1 MLQWKSRDTADT
13 IDKPSGK
20 DRKYVMK
27 QAIPLPRTEILGQ
40 LPQPLLTWY
49 QGQSAARELPWRE
62 EVTPYHTWLSEIMLQ
77 QTRASAVIPYYHRFL
92 AALPDIAALAACEE
106 ETLMKLWQGLGYYS
120 RARNLK
126 KAAIVLMDTFHGEMP
141 EDLDALLKLPGIGR
155 YTASAIGSIAFGLP
169 LPAVDGNILRVVM
182 RVLACREDI
191 ASAAVKRAVENALA
205 PHYPTGKAAGDLNQ
219 AFMDLGATIC
229 LPHGAPHCARCPLA
243 SLCLAH
249 DAGCEQELPVKQK
262 KKQRRQENLTVLL
275 LRAGQA
281 FALRKRPAKGLLA
294 GLWELPHLKGHLTAE
309 EVRAHLHAHGLPVQE
324 LHQLPD
330 ARHIFSHVEW
340 QMHGFEVILAAP
352 SSGNVAESGEPL
364 VWASPQELAET
375 YSIPAA
381 FQHFL
386 P

>member
-1 MLQWKSRDTADT
+1 MKAT
-13 IDKPSGK
+13 IK
-20 DRKYVMK
+20 
-27 QAIPLPRTEILGQ
+27 LPHPDILSQ

-49 QGQSAARELPWRE
+49 QGQSAVRELPWRE
-62 EVTPYHTWLSEIMLQ
+62 EPTPYHTWLSEIMLQ
-77 QTRASAVIPYYHRFL
+77 QTRASAVIPYYQRFL
-92 AALPDIAALAACEE
+92 ATLPDIASLATCDD

-126 KAAIVLMDTFHGEMP
+126 KAAIVLTDTFHGEMP
-141 EDLDALLKLPGIGR
+141 GDFNDLLDLPGIGR

-182 RVLACREDI
+182 RVLGCREDI
-191 ASAAVKRAVENALA
+191 AKPAVKRAVEDALA
-205 PHYPTGKAAGDLNQ
+205 PHYPTGKDAGDLNQ

-243 SLCLAH
+243 PLCLAH
-249 DAGCEQELPVKQK
+249 DEGCEQELPVKQN

-275 LRAGQA
+275 LRTEKAI
-281 FALRKRPAKGLLA
+281 ALHKRPAKGLLA
-294 GLWELPHLKGHLTAE
+294 GLWELPHIEGHLTAE
-309 EVRAHLHAHGLPVQE
+309 EVRAHLSARGFSVQE
-324 LHQLPD
+324 IHRLPD

-340 QMHGFEVILAAP
+340 QMRGFEVLLKDP
-352 SSGNVAESGEPL
+352 DSGIVAEDKIPF

-381 FQHFL
+381 FQYFL
-386 P
+386 RTPAYNIRISSGS